1 MARPTSEEA
10 LILQTLAWN
19 EVERLRERFSMRR
32 MDEKKRVGAL
42 ERLLPKLKRLTKAP
56 AATAGASNGDD
67 LSPEEQ
73 TLLDSLRPP
82 TK

>member
-1 MARPTSEEA
+1 MSRLTPEEA
-10 LILQTLAWN
+10 RITLTLAWN

-42 ERLLPKLKRLTKAP
+42 EKLLPKLKRLTKAP
-56 AATAGASNGDD
+56 NGSTATSPQDE

-73 TLLDSLRPP
+73 ALLDSLKPAS
-82 TK
+82 K